1 MEYSCFIQRCA
12 HETLIS
18 GFRPARILCIDDA
31 EIALRVRKLLLT
43 IAGYEV
49 VTAAS
54 GEEGLELFK
63 RDGVD
68 LVIADHFLTDK
79 TGTEIAS
86 EMKTIKPPYL
96 SLSSRRPRTPRME
109 SNLPMG
115 STEGESPEVLLETIA
130 RLLAMTSRVGHR
142 SQQHR
147 PHLLRFPRVVWS
159 WWTSAWSSKDSR

>member
-1 MEYSCFIQRCA
+1 M
-12 HETLIS
+12 
-18 GFRPARILCIDDA
+18 RPLSPDSVRPTILCIDDA

-86 EMKTIKPPYL
+86 EMKTIKPHVPIL
-96 SLSSRRPRTPRME
+96 IVSAASDTPE
-109 SNLPMG
+109 GIEFADGFLPK
-115 STEGESPEVLLETIA
+115 GESPEVLLETIA
-130 RLLAMTSRVGHR
+130 RLLAR
-142 SQQHR
+142 
-147 PHLLRFPRVVWS
+147 
-159 WWTSAWSSKDSR
+159 